1 MYNVE
6 ILLLCSNY
14 AGAVTDGYEG
24 DKAVQIL
31 NFDQE
36 GTLNDLPESLGKEYY
51 YSCFELLLQLYIN
64 NYFLVI
70 FLNNAYRGDF

>member
-14 AGAVTDGYEG
+14 AFAVTDGYEG

-36 GTLNDLPESLGKEYY
+36 GTLNDLPESLGKEYWK
-51 YSCFELLLQLYIN
+51 
-64 NYFLVI
+64 
-70 FLNNAYRGDF
+70 

>member
-1 MYNVE
+1 MQRAVRQVCLFLACLLVGSVQAGTDPMYNVE

-14 AGAVTDGYEG
+14 ACAVTDGYEG

-36 GTLNDLPESLGKEYY
+36 GTLNDLPELLGKEYWK
-51 YSCFELLLQLYIN
+51 
-64 NYFLVI
+64 
-70 FLNNAYRGDF
+70 